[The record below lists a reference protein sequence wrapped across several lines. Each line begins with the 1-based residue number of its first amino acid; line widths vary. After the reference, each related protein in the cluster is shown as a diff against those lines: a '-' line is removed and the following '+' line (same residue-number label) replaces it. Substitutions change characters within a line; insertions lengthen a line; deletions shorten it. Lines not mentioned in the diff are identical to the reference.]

1 MLVPHSASG
10 DVGPPAV
17 LIALRSLHAGKLRL
31 GDAVD
36 DIERAT
42 LIESMAAAVI
52 EAAHD
57 LDVLVV
63 YEDSGVVPW
72 AEGRGAQVFRP
83 TRPGLNRAITEGRD
97 QLRELGYGR
106 AIIAHAD
113 LPYARDLRVMITGAE
128 ITIAPDRHRDGT
140 NVMSVP
146 TSLDFAFAYG
156 PGSFAAHCSIAAD
169 LGIEPHIVDAPDLA
183 WDVDHPDD
191 LRPPGEPLE
200 SA

>member
-10 DVGPPAV
+10 DVRPPAV
-17 LIALRSLHAGKLRL
+17 LIPLRSLHAGKLRL

-36 DIERAT
+36 DTQRAA
-42 LIESMAAAVI
+42 LIESMAHSVI
-52 EAAHD
+52 DAAHD

-63 YEDSGVVPW
+63 YDDPDVVPW
-72 AEGRGAQVFRP
+72 AEKQGALVFRP
-83 TRPGLNRAITEGRD
+83 SSPGLNRAITEGRD
-97 QLRELGYGR
+97 HLRTLGYDR
-106 AIIAHAD
+106 VIISHAD
-113 LPYARDLRVMITGAE
+113 LPYADDLRIMLTDDE

-146 TSLDFAFAYG
+146 TSLDFTFAYG
-156 PGSFAAHCSIAAD
+156 PGSFAAHCSIAQD

-191 LRPPGEPLE
+191 LRPLDRLLE
-200 SA
+200 SE